1 MVDATIQPPSASF
14 VEVEHDTIFASNG
27 YSEKIRPQIGFE
39 PTTLRDHQTVRES
52 NKDNTYDS

>member
-27 YSEKIRPQIGFE
+27 YSEKIRPQMGFE
-39 PTTLRDHQTVRES
+39 PTTLRDHHAVRDS
-52 NKDNTYDS
+52 NKDNMYDS